1 MEIYLTIVAIFI
13 NELIDTYMF
22 LSYLKKD
29 VCMYVCIYIYIFHLF
44 FLGIYNNFCI
54 LKIFTNCILDLYNVV
69 ANTTEENSTV
79 CTRTHVKIKRIIY
92 IFT

>member
-1 MEIYLTIVAIFI
+1 MEIYLTIVSIFI

-29 VCMYVCIYIYIFHLF
+29 VCMYVYIYIFHLF

-54 LKIFTNCILDLYNVV
+54 LKIFTNCILDLYNV

-79 CTRTHVKIKRIIY
+79 CTRTHVKIKRIIC